1 MTCGLAHR
9 TDKGIDSAHERP
21 RGLSHTAAGRQ
32 EDFHVLIGTGIG
44 SVHSAAVTCGYVST
58 ITRAASTA
66 KRTRPIRGGIPGIA
80 GLASGPRN
88 PAYGRGSGVRE
99 ALVRAHCGQPTN
111 SPLLCTSRDLGPD
124 SVGGPGYAGNRGAD
138 GRPPGASNARAHGKP
153 QRRGHLQPSWRSRG
167 PVKHNAIAGNV
178 GIRQRERTGFI
189 TLLSQNRPRSHS
201 TDETLLTVSD
211 ACTRPSTMTERDHH
225 PAAVVDADQREPL
238 RTLRDRIRGVP
249 AAESGQ
255 QLPGTRLSS
264 GKAGLRREL
273 LDPRTGQPPW
283 LTSRASIPRSPRSRP
298 GSPADL
304 ETPTTSASTW
314 LPGLTMHALRVS

>member
-124 SVGGPGYAGNRGAD
+124 SVGGLGYAGNRGAD

-211 ACTRPSTMTERDHH
+211 ACTRAVHNDRARPPSR
-225 PAAVVDADQREPL
+225 
-238 RTLRDRIRGVP
+238 
-249 AAESGQ
+249 Q
-255 QLPGTRLSS
+255 QS
-264 GKAGLRREL
+264 
-273 LDPRTGQPPW
+273 
-283 LTSRASIPRSPRSRP
+283 
-298 GSPADL
+298 
-304 ETPTTSASTW
+304 
-314 LPGLTMHALRVS
+314 